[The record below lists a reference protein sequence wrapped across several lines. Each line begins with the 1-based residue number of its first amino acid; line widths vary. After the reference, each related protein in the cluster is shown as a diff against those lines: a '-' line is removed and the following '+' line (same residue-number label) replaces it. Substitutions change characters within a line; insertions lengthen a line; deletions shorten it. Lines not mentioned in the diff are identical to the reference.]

1 MNKQIYA
8 FIIPFVVLLILGF
21 TPLVDMALKGFKDEI
36 NIEERKWYTYLSNER
51 FTVRVLNEGFKHDL
65 SDYKTFFGENISE
78 DENVTMHLLNY
89 VYYLNQRSIAMV
101 KNHKINQPSKE
112 YDEDKLINAV
122 MQYDYL
128 ARIEYQCVLDSYGET
143 DINIIGFYKS
153 KGDVNDKMARLT
165 YGMMQ
170 DFAEDKKKKAVKELI
185 SKKCSTTIVYKEQ

>member
-21 TPLVDMALKGFKDEI
+21 TPLTDIFLKGFKDEI
-36 NIEERKWYTYLSNER
+36 NIEERKTYTYVSKER
-51 FTVRVLNEGFKHDL
+51 FTVKVLREGFYRDL
-65 SDYKTFFGENISE
+65 SEYQKFVQDNFGEDKNI
-78 DENVTMHLLNY
+78 TIHLLNY
-89 VYYLNQRSIAMV
+89 IYYLNQRSISMV
-101 KNHKINQPSKE
+101 KNHKINQDSKK
-112 YDEDKLINAV
+112 YDEDKLINTV

-143 DINIIGFYKS
+143 DVNIIGFYKS

>member
-21 TPLVDMALKGFKDEI
+21 TPLADMVLKGFKDEI

-51 FTVRVLNEGFKHDL
+51 FTVRVLSEGFYRDL
-65 SDYKTFFGENISE
+65 SEYKKFIHDNFGEDKNI
-78 DENVTMHLLNY
+78 TTHLLNY
-89 VYYLNQRSIAMV
+89 IYYLNQRSISMV
-101 KNHKINQPSKE
+101 KNHKINQDSKK

-128 ARIEYQCVLDSYGET
+128 ARIEYQCILDSYGET